1 MNEEPVTL
9 KLPATLYAKLEEL
22 AIEEQTIPEN
32 LIATLVNSAFQ
43 RRSWLR
49 HLAKLHEQIKRDGG
63 HQTEESQEE
72 FIVRLRQARREIFDA
87 EYAHL
92 YR

>member
-32 LIATLVNSAFQ
+32 LIATLVDSAFPQ
-43 RRSWLR
+43 RSWLR
-49 HLAKLHEQIKRDGG
+49 HLAKLREQIKRDGG
-63 HQTEESQEE
+63 HLAEESQEE
-72 FIVRLRQARREIFDA
+72 FIERLSHARREIFDA

-92 YR
+92 Y